1 MKNKKV
7 LVVILFMF
15 VLLFSGCSKDPKYV
29 KLLNQDKALKYV
41 ESNYGKAELVG
52 TNKDIENSIKYTFV
66 DSEYKFQYTL
76 TSTVEEVT
84 FPAGFYHHREFSDF
98 EENYYNYLL
107 NALTE
112 DINRISSEKN
122 VRIIKREKVYLKNM
136 YVYEKNLFDIYNNED
151 NMDLMEEASNEL
163 IKAIKKIDNRNF
175 FKGYQIFIYSTLQE
189 DDMGEKKVLERNT
202 L

>member
-84 FPAGFYHHREFSDF
+84 FPTGFYHHREFSDF

>member
-29 KLLNQDKALKYV
+29 KLLNEDEALKYV

-84 FPAGFYHHREFSDF
+84 FPTGFYHHREFSDF

-189 DDMGEKKVLERNT
+189 NDMGEKKVLERNT

>member
-29 KLLNQDKALKYV
+29 KLLDEDKALKYV

-76 TSTVEEVT
+76 TSTVEEVN
-84 FPAGFYHHREFSDF
+84 FPTGFYHHREFSDF

-112 DINRISSEKN
+112 DINRKKREKN

>member
-29 KLLNQDKALKYV
+29 KLLDEDKALKYV

-76 TSTVEEVT
+76 TSTVEEVN
-84 FPAGFYHHREFSDF
+84 FPTGFYHHREFSDF

-189 DDMGEKKVLERNT
+189 NDMGEKKVLERNT

>member
-15 VLLFSGCSKDPKYV
+15 VLLFSGCSKDSKQV

-84 FPAGFYHHREFSDF
+84 FPTGFYHHREFSDF

>member
-29 KLLNQDKALKYV
+29 KLLDEDKALKYV

-76 TSTVEEVT
+76 TSTVEEVN
-84 FPAGFYHHREFSDF
+84 FPTGFYHHREFSDF